1 MSDSSVE
8 LVAFLGLGAMGGGP
22 MCANL
27 ANKSPVPVLAYD
39 LDSNAVEAA
48 VSSGSV
54 AANDLADIS
63 RADIVFICVPGE
75 EQI

>member
-8 LVAFLGLGAMGGGP
+8 LVAFLGLGAMGGP

-27 ANKSPVPVLAYD
+27 ASKSPVPVLAYD